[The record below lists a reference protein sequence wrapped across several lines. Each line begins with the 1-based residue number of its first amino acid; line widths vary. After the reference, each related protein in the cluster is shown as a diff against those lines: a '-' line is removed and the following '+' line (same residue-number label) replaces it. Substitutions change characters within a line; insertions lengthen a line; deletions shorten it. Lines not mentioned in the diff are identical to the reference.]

1 MSHANLILVPHRE
14 EEEEEEE
21 KEEGTRLPLR
31 GGEMGGHFTTACRKG
46 EEENGWEDKGE
57 KEGKRTLLANVHHSS
72 HYSNLRTAHYH
83 IICSQGCPALYW
95 RGSITLQISTVH
107 YLNTEVN
114 EQSPSLTFTD
124 RQRSCPLSPGT
135 TVSLQSSID
144 DTLTV
149 RHFEASLARVDSC

>member
-21 KEEGTRLPLR
+21 EGTRLPLR
-31 GGEMGGHFTTACRKG
+31 GGEMGGHFTTVCGGRKG
-46 EEENGWEDKGE
+46 EEENGRGDKGE
-57 KEGKRTLLANVHHSS
+57 KEGKKDSARKRTSFKSLLKIKDSS
-72 HYSNLRTAHYH
+72 LITLFAPK
-83 IICSQGCPALYW
+83 GALYW

-114 EQSPSLTFTD
+114 EQSPSPTFTD
-124 RQRSCPLSPGT
+124 RQRSYPLSPGT

-149 RHFEASLARVDSC
+149 CHFEASLARVDSC